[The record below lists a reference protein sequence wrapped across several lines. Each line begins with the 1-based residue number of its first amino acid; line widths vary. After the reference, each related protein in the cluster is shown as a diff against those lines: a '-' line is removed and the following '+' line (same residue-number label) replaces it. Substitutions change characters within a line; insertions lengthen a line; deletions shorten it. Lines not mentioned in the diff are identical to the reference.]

1 MFVAAS
7 MAGAT
12 LCMVL
17 VHSTMKS
24 APGAPSAVRG
34 RGEHGAG
41 SAQSPSCCRR
51 SISAKLTLYSTILA
65 ECRPPRRAF
74 HRFVDLAAGHV
85 DSQLMPPRR
94 PMVFMGCDSWRMGS
108 AEDATGASAT

>member
-1 MFVAAS
+1 MVKRVPSRPTRDRPARRMAAAVGSAMWSSGMFVAAS

-24 APGAPSAVRG
+24 APARASAC
-34 RGEHGAG
+34 AAAA
-41 SAQSPSCCRR
+41 SNTPAASQSPSRCRR
-51 SISAKLTLYSTILA
+51 SISAKSTLYSTILA

-74 HRFVDLAAGHV
+74 TASLI
-85 DSQLMPPRR
+85 
-94 PMVFMGCDSWRMGS
+94 WR
-108 AEDATGASAT
+108 